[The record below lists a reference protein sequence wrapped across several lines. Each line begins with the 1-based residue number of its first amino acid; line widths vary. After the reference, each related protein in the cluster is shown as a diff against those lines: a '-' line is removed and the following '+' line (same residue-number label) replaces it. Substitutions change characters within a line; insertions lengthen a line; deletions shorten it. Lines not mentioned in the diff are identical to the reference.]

1 MSNMP
6 AAIPPTPSRN
16 DFRASPAS
24 PPITPA
30 ERLQCLC
37 TLAVG
42 FISWTTKNDQIAESA
57 ANLLRKLEEKL

>member
-42 FISWTTKNDQIAESA
+42 FISWTARNAEISERA
-57 ANLLRKLEEKL
+57 SNLLAELEKKL